1 MTKKISKQT
10 RESPSCL
17 QYQTPK
23 NNSKTMLRITAAI
36 LFIIISILGSEAFS
50 PSLNSNVGVSTTQLK
65 MGFFD
70 NIKFLMSDEAK
81 EAAKK
86 RKEEEYAEQM
96 RLQEE
101 IYARRTDPEK
111 MEEYEKA
118 KIERRM
124 KYKNQKR
131 EWEIR
136 EEKVGK

>member
-1 MTKKISKQT
+1 MH
-10 RESPSCL
+10 
-17 QYQTPK
+17 
-23 NNSKTMLRITAAI
+23 TMLRIITVV
-36 LFIIISILGSEAFS
+36 LLIIASITGTEAFT
-50 PSLNSNVGVSTTQLK
+50 PCLRTNIGASTSQLK

-70 NIKFLMSDEAK
+70 DIKFLMSDEAK

-111 MEEYEKA
+111 MEEYERA

-136 EEKVGK
+136 EEKVGEDGTWSADNEQK

>member
-1 MTKKISKQT
+1 
-10 RESPSCL
+10 
-17 QYQTPK
+17 
-23 NNSKTMLRITAAI
+23 MLRIIAAI
-36 LFIIISILGSEAFS
+36 LLIIAFILGSEAFT
-50 PSLNSNVGVSTTQLK
+50 PSLRSNAGVSTSQLK
-65 MGFFD
+65 MGLFD

-101 IYARRTDPEK
+101 IYARRTDPDK

-124 KYKNQKR
+124 KYRNQKR

-136 EEKVGK
+136 EEKVGEDGTWSADNEEK